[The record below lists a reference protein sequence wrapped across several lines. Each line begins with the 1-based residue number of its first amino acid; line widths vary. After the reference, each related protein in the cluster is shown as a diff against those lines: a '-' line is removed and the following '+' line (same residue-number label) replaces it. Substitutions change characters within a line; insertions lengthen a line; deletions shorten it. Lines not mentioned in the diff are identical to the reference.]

1 MKAWQ
6 LLDSR
11 EKWCQHTYAMD
22 ADGYIVDPTLEDAV
36 CWCIDGAMKKC
47 YGSSMLPARFYERTA
62 DYSCSVT
69 YNDDP
74 KRTWEEVHALL
85 KELDI

>member
-6 LLDSR
+6 LLDSK
-11 EKWCQHTYAMD
+11 EKWCQRQYAMD
-22 ADGYIVDPTLEDAV
+22 ANGYTVDPAAEDAV
-36 CWCIDGAMKKC
+36 CWCIDGAIKKC
-47 YGSSMLPARFYERTA
+47 YESGMLPRRFYERIPE
-62 DYSCSVT
+62 YSCSVT

-74 KRTWEEVHALL
+74 RRTWEEVHALL